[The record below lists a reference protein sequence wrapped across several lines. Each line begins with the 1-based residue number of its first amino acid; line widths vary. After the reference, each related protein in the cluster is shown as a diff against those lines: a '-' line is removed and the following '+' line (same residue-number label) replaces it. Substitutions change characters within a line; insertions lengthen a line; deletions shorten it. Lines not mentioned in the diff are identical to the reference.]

1 MPDSSYLMLLYFVN
15 KKETAQK
22 NRNVYKSIRNES
34 KQNET
39 NRNKTKRIE
48 TNRDE
53 TNRDETKQTKTK
65 LVTFEEKLLML
76 CE

>member
-34 KQNET
+34 KQNESKQ
-39 NRNKTKRIE
+39 N
-48 TNRDE
+48 
-53 TNRDETKQTKTK
+53 ETKQTKTK

>member
-22 NRNVYKSIRNES
+22 NRNVYNSIRNES
-34 KQNET
+34 KQN
-39 NRNKTKRIE
+39 E

>member
-39 NRNKTKRIE
+39 NR
-48 TNRDE
+48 
-53 TNRDETKQTKTK
+53 DETKQTKTK

>member
-1 MPDSSYLMLLYFVN
+1 MPDSSYLMLLYFDN

-34 KQNET
+34 KQ
-39 NRNKTKRIE
+39 
-48 TNRDE
+48 DE

>member
-39 NRNKTKRIE
+39 NR
-48 TNRDE
+48 DE

>member
-34 KQNET
+34 KQNESKQ
-39 NRNKTKRIE
+39 NESKQN
-48 TNRDE
+48 
-53 TNRDETKQTKTK
+53 ETKQTKTK

>member
-1 MPDSSYLMLLYFVN
+1 MLLYFVN
-15 KKETAQK
+15 KKENAQK
-22 NRNVYKSIRNES
+22 NRNVYKSTRNDS
-34 KQNET
+34 K
-39 NRNKTKRIE
+39 RN
-48 TNRDE
+48 E

>member
-22 NRNVYKSIRNES
+22 NRNVYKSIRNET

-39 NRNKTKRIE
+39 K
-48 TNRDE
+48 
-53 TNRDETKQTKTK
+53 RDETKQTKTK

>member
-1 MPDSSYLMLLYFVN
+1 MLLYFVN

-34 KQNET
+34 KQNESKQ
-39 NRNKTKRIE
+39 NESKQN
-48 TNRDE
+48 
-53 TNRDETKQTKTK
+53 ETKQTKTK